1 MDKILYV
8 IAKFL
13 FSFLFNVKVEGSEI
27 LEEVEG
33 PIIFASNHQSYLDG
47 PLAFA
52 FAPEHLSPVRFP
64 VARIYFLPSQSKF
77 PFPLNLVAAWILKAA
92 KCIPVDNGRVMGV
105 RQALNLLKS
114 GESLWVFPEGK
125 INREFGRLRDGVF
138 LLQRYTGFPI
148 VPVGIRGTRG
158 FLRKIFTREEIVIS
172 FAAPYKNIEKKELE
186 MDIRNVLKRDEI
198 SDETEPVVA

>member
-13 FSFLFNVKVEGSEI
+13 FSFLFNVRVEGVEKMEEI
-27 LEEVEG
+27 KG
-33 PIIFASNHQSYLDG
+33 PVILASNHQSYLDG

-52 FAPEHLSPVRFP
+52 FAPKHLSPVRFP

-77 PFPLNLVAAWILKAA
+77 PFPLNLMAAWILKAA

-158 FLRKIFTREEIVIS
+158 FLRKIFTREEIVVS
-172 FAAPYKNIEKKELE
+172 FGAPAENMEKRELE
-186 MDIRNVLKRDEI
+186 REIKNLLEKDEI
-198 SDETEPVVA
+198 SETEPVVA